1 MSHSVNG
8 RTNKPTFIRRVLGWL
23 VLGAAWL
30 FVSVPAYANCVDKNQ
45 LLGVNIA
52 GAEFNNTRLPGRLNF
67 DYIYPTRAEL
77 EYFRDAGMTVIR
89 LPFRW
94 ERVQPVLGALLDAT
108 ELNQIRAVVAWADEL
123 GLCVVLDLH
132 NFGRYREQV
141 LGGATLSPTMFT
153 DVWLRL
159 AAEFKDAKQ
168 TIFGLMNEPSPIP
181 IAQWTDIAQQTLLAL
196 RAAGA
201 SNLILVGSGRWSGAH
216 EWNKVIDGTSAGAEF
231 KGFHDPANNYAI
243 ELHQYADS
251 NYSGTGT
258 ACIEPAK
265 LQKILAD
272 IATWA
277 KLEDRK
283 FFLGEFGVAN
293 SQPCLAALN
302 AMLESMR
309 DDTVWL
315 GWSYWAA
322 GRWWGTY
329 PFSIQPVGKTDAA
342 QMTVLKR
349 FLRKP
354 KPPTDIDIK
363 RKGQLG
369 NTEFDHQVR
378 SPLGATP

>member
-1 MSHSVNG
+1 V
-8 RTNKPTFIRRVLGWL
+8 I
-23 VLGAAWL
+23 GAAWL
-30 FVSVPAYANCVDKNQ
+30 FTSVTTHANCVDRNQ
-45 LLGVNIA
+45 LQGVNLS

-67 DYIYPTRAEL
+67 DYIYPTRPEL

-94 ERVQPVLGALLDAT
+94 ERLQPVLGSPLDAA
-108 ELNQIRAVVAWADEL
+108 ELDQIRTVVGWAKEL
-123 GLCVVLDLH
+123 DMCVVLDLH
-132 NFGRYREQV
+132 NFGRYGAQV
-141 LGGATLSPTMFT
+141 LGGATLSPNMFT

-159 AAEFKDAKQ
+159 AAEFKDPKQ

-196 RAAGA
+196 RGAGA

-216 EWNKVIDGTSAGAEF
+216 EWNKVMDGTSAAAEF
-231 KGFHDPANNYAI
+231 KGFRDPANNYAI

-272 IATWA
+272 INTWA
-277 KLEDRK
+277 KLEHRK

-293 SQPCLAALN
+293 SAPCLAALD
-302 AMLESMR
+302 AMLEAMR

-354 KPPTDIDIK
+354 KPPSNIDIK
-363 RKGQLG
+363 RRANAL
-369 NTEFDHQVR
+369 NSTESNHPVLLQ
-378 SPLGATP
+378 PGATP